1 MSEERDDAGETR
13 DHSEFTETVRL
24 TPEEETA
31 RKRRNR
37 WIFAGLMAFIVL
49 IFLTT
54 VVRLSQNI
62 ATSGGG

>member
-1 MSEERDDAGETR
+1 MSEERE
-13 DHSEFTETVRL
+13 HSEFTETVRL
-24 TPEEETA
+24 TPEQEAA

-37 WIFAGLMAFIVL
+37 WIFAGLMGFIVL

-62 ATSGGG
+62 AASGGS